1 MYAITPDLEYDLVI
15 MSARKWFRRVTITLL
30 SLVVIAYIGT
40 CVWLKI
46 NEHRLVFTRDLPTE
60 PLSESLGFQPQTVQ
74 IGTLGSA
81 PVFAWSIQSLP
92 NNSAANQWVLHFHGS
107 GDNVTSW
114 FNQRELHRLRDMG
127 FGILA
132 PEYPG
137 YAGKPGEPT
146 EQAVE
151 QEAQIAYDYL
161 RKTGNV
167 PERNI
172 VIYGTSLGTGVA
184 VDLASHVRAGALVL
198 IGPYTSVV
206 DVGKLRYPYL
216 PISLLASD
224 RFESD
229 KKIGAVHMPVFI
241 FHTVEDK
248 VIPFEEG
255 RRLYE
260 LAGAPKH
267 FEEAHGPHGSATY
280 PSFLALHAFLNTS
293 AGFNVHPPRK
303 PISAVLA
310 ETVEAKG
317 VQAAI
322 AQYQELRALHG
333 DEYDFEQHDLNL
345 LGYTLLSKG
354 KTADAIAILKLN
366 AEQYPSTFYVYDG
379 LGDAYLSAGDKQ
391 AALHNFRR
399 SLQNYPGADNPSR
412 KKLDALLASTKNQ

>member
-1 MYAITPDLEYDLVI
+1 L
-15 MSARKWFRRVTITLL
+15 
-30 SLVVIAYIGT
+30 
-40 CVWLKI
+40 
-46 NEHRLVFTRDLPTE
+46 
-60 PLSESLGFQPQTVQ
+60 QPQTVQ
-74 IGTLGSA
+74 VGTLRSV

-92 NNSAANQWVLHFHGS
+92 RDSGANQWVLHFHGF
-107 GDNVTSW
+107 GDNLAST
-114 FNQRELHRLRDMG
+114 FNQSEFHRLRDMG

-161 RKTGNV
+161 RTISNV

-172 VIYGTSLGTGVA
+172 VIYGASLGTGVA

-198 IGPYTSVV
+198 IAPYTSVV
-206 DVGKLRYPYL
+206 DVGKLRRPYI

-229 KKIGAVHMPVFI
+229 KIGGVHMPVFI

-248 VIPFEEG
+248 VIPIEEG

-267 FEEAHGPHGSATY
+267 FEEAHGFHGQHTY
-280 PSFLALHAFLNTS
+280 PFFLALQTFLNTS
-293 AGFNVHPPRK
+293 AGLNVHPPRK
-303 PISAVLA
+303 PISSVLA
-310 ETVEAKG
+310 GTVEAKG

-322 AQYQELRALHG
+322 AQYQELRAQHG
-333 DEYDFEQHDLNL
+333 EEYDFAEYELNG
-345 LGYTLLSKG
+345 LGYTLLRKG
-354 KTADAIAILKLN
+354 RSGDAVVILKLN
-366 AEQYPSTFYVYDG
+366 AEQYPTSFNVYDS
-379 LGDAYLSAGDKQ
+379 LGDAYLGAGDKQ
-391 AALHNFRR
+391 AAADNFRR
-399 SLQNYPGADNPSR
+399 SLQIYPAADNYSR